1 MKKLILTRIKEG
13 RKPSFFLLFFFQI
26 SSHPCRVLGDSLN
39 PLSRVPAEDRVTV
52 RMLLGCGQT
61 SAAEDGNLMFG
72 RKWLEVKKKGI
83 YEGMSSGMT
92 GIYMGS

>member
-1 MKKLILTRIKEG
+1 
-13 RKPSFFLLFFFQI
+13 
-26 SSHPCRVLGDSLN
+26 
-39 PLSRVPAEDRVTV
+39 
-52 RMLLGCGQT
+52 MLLGCGQT